1 MDEMK
6 KLAALAYEL
15 REDVVNMVVEGKGG
29 HIGGDMSVMES
40 ADRDRFIMSKG
51 HSVEA
56 YYAVLAR
63 KGFFQKKR

>member
-29 HIGGDMSVMES
+29 HIGGGYERHGYSGV
-40 ADRDRFIMSKG
+40 ALF
-51 HSVEA
+51 
-56 YYAVLAR
+56 
-63 KGFFQKKR
+63 